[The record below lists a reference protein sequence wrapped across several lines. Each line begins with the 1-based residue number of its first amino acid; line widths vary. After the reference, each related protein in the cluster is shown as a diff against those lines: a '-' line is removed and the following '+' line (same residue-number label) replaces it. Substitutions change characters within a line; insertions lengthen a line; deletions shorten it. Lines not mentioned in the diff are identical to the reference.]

1 MLFFYFKKDEI
12 KQFLKERKKKQ
23 LLVQKARALFGNF
36 YKEVLLGVASEHV
49 KFGSVIQLIPTD
61 INICQDIYKFPGHS
75 PALAVVINEKVVK
88 TTQMI
93 NNKCE
98 VTLAYMNSP
107 CIRNSFLLNNK
118 DCVVDEKLSTDV
130 LKYGESFR
138 LQILEAEEGPLFIYS
153 APMNADLSTM
163 VDITYTASMNGQIN
177 NSVGLCLQRVILS

>member
-1 MLFFYFKKDEI
+1 MKDEI
-12 KQFLKERKKKQ
+12 KQFLEERKKNQ

-61 INICQDIYKFPGHS
+61 INICQDIYKFPGQT
-75 PALAVVINEKVVK
+75 PALAIVINEKVVK
-88 TTQMI
+88 TTQKI

-107 CIRNSFLLNNK
+107 CIRNSFLLNKK
-118 DCVVDEKLSTDV
+118 DCLVDEGLATDV

-138 LQILEAEEGPLFIYS
+138 LQILEADEGPLFIYS

-163 VDITYTASMNGQIN
+163 VDITYTSSMNGQVN
-177 NSVGLCLQRVILS
+177 NSVGLCLQRVIIMFYS